1 MSRIFEAIQRAD
13 FERNAAQES
22 DVRQAVDAFNLHGV
36 EEPQQAEP
44 DVDLEKIE
52 QHRWEPVLVS
62 LPTLSDR
69 GAAVEQF
76 RSLRSHI
83 SQLRFET
90 PLKTILISSGIPGEG
105 KSFVA
110 VNLALSMARH
120 SVKNVLLIDGD
131 LRRGTLHSL
140 LGAPNAPGLTDYL
153 AGNASLMSVM
163 QRGLP
168 LETAKPGLGQD
179 ISNVTFIPA
188 GVCGDSS
195 SEFVSNHRM
204 ENLITTLSP
213 YFDWI
218 VIDSP
223 PVLAVTD
230 AVELARAADAVLLVA
245 RSENTPFE
253 AAQRAQTAFAN
264 SRILGFVLNAVKKA
278 PSNQSYSNY
287 YGRDEDSGE
296 TQQGR
301 KRGQDDQAL

>member
-1 MSRIFEAIQRAD
+1 MSRIFEAIQRAN

-22 DVRQAVDAFNLHGV
+22 DVRQAADAFNLPGV
-36 EEPQQAEP
+36 EEPQQTEP
-44 DVDLEKIE
+44 NVDLEKIV
-52 QHRWEPVLVS
+52 QHPWEPVLAS
-62 LPTLSDR
+62 LPMLSDR

-83 SQLRFET
+83 FQLRFET

-110 VNLALSMARH
+110 ANLALSMARNG
-120 SVKNVLLIDGD
+120 VKNILLIDGD

-163 QRGLP
+163 QRSLMP
-168 LETAKPGLGQD
+168 EPAKPGLGQG
-179 ISNVTFIPA
+179 ISNITFIPA

-218 VIDSP
+218 LVDSP

-245 RSENTPFE
+245 RSGDTPFE
-253 AAQRAQTAFAN
+253 AAQRAQTAFGN

-287 YGRDEDSGE
+287 YGRDEDLGE

-301 KRGQDDQAL
+301 KRGEDDQAL